1 MLLSSHHTTPPL
13 IYFNLSPFFKMRFP
27 STNAVLALSLAATCQ
42 LAQAADAEAA
52 SDVITL
58 TTESFPTT
66 VNPEVSN
73 SIAFSRLQSSSRTQP
88 NALELTFSILI
99 LSPPFALQA
108 LMLVEFYAPW
118 CGHCQALAPHVSIS
132 MSRTLRIICVRTF
145 AHRNPLLLPSTV
157 RGSRDGTQE

>member
-1 MLLSSHHTTPPL
+1 
-13 IYFNLSPFFKMRFP
+13 MRFP

-99 LSPPFALQA
+99 LSPPLCSAGTHASGVLCS
-108 LMLVEFYAPW
+108 LVWTLSSFSSSRQYFNVSHPSN
-118 CGHCQALAPHVSIS
+118 HLCQNLCSPEPTSPPLNS
-132 MSRTLRIICVRTF
+132 TRKPRRNSRMTLLSLEKWIV
-145 AHRNPLLLPSTV
+145 L
-157 RGSRDGTQE
+157 